1 MRRRYKREIFAGRVE
16 KIRNV
21 LPLAG
26 IGADIIVGFPGESES
41 DFEDTLIFLKQMS
54 ISYLH
59 VFKYSERPDTP
70 AGTLP
75 FKVPHFEKE
84 RRSKILINLSNDK
97 HLHFSEV
104 NTGQITSVL
113 FERAKYEGMI
123 TGFTDNYIRVEYPWQ
138 SRLGGKVKKVRIA
151 GMAKSGRMTIEFLS

>member
-1 MRRRYKREIFAGRVE
+1 
-16 KIRNV
+16 
-21 LPLAG
+21 
-26 IGADIIVGFPGESES
+26 
-41 DFEDTLIFLKQMS
+41 
-54 ISYLH
+54 
-59 VFKYSERPDTP
+59 
-70 AGTLP
+70 
-75 FKVPHFEKE
+75 
-84 RRSKILINLSNDK
+84 
-97 HLHFSEV
+97 V